1 MARRVA
7 DGLRSAGP
15 PMARMFGPAW
25 QCVRVTSVGEE
36 RMRIELCVVSGF
48 VSLAAG
54 AQPTPEASQPRSTP
68 EVVVS
73 ATREEAREFDLPVAI
88 DSVDSR
94 IIRED
99 NQQVNL
105 SESLNRV
112 PGILVQNRQNYA
124 QDLQVSSRGFGARA
138 SFGVRGVRL
147 IADGIPATM
156 PDGQG
161 QTATFSLGS
170 AARIEVLRGPFAALY
185 GNASG
190 GVIQSFTED
199 GAEQPTLRA
208 TGSIGSYDSYRAALN
223 FGGTSGALNYVLD
236 LSHFETNGYRD
247 HSAAV
252 RDQFNSK
259 FRLDLASGGKLTAVI
274 NALDQPDTQDPLG
287 LTRSQLAANP
297 RQVVAAAL
305 TQNTRK
311 SIDHRQAG
319 LIYEQPVAGGDI
331 VRVAGYGGSRDVTQ
345 YLSIPLA
352 AQASATSSGGVVDL
366 DRTFGGGSLRYTA
379 IRDTGA
385 GKLTLTGGL
394 EYERMDE
401 RRRGFINNNGVA
413 GALKRDEDDGVS
425 TTDTFAILEWPFA
438 QQWVFAGGLRN
449 SRVRFRTDDYFI
461 TPANPDDS
469 GSVRYDFTSFAVGLL
484 YKLNPALHLYA
495 NAGRGY
501 ETPTLA
507 ELAYRP
513 GGATGLNFTLGKSRA
528 DQIEAGIKA
537 NLAVGQRV
545 RLAVFDILTHEE
557 IVVNSA
563 SGGRTDF
570 KNAGRTKRQ
579 GMELS
584 WEAAF
589 DRGFE
594 AYVAWTLLDA
604 RYVDGFNS
612 GSPPVSIPADSRL
625 PGVPAYTVYA
635 ELVWRH
641 AATGFHAGADVR
653 RVGSVPVDDLNSE
666 SADSY
671 TVASL
676 RAGFM
681 QRGRTWRL
689 TEFVRMDNLTDKR
702 YAGSVIVA
710 DGNRRFYEPAPGR
723 SYLFGIEAVI
733 AF

>member
-1 MARRVA
+1 
-7 DGLRSAGP
+7 
-15 PMARMFGPAW
+15 
-25 QCVRVTSVGEE
+25 
-36 RMRIELCVVSGF
+36 MRIALCVVSGF
-48 VSLAAG
+48 LSHVAA
-54 AQPTPEASQPRSTP
+54 AQPTAEPSQPRSTTP

-99 NQQVNL
+99 NPQVNL

-138 SFGVRGVRL
+138 AFGVRGVRL

-199 GAEQPTLRA
+199 GAEQPTLRTTA
-208 TGSIGSYDSYRAALN
+208 SIGSYDTYRAALN

-236 LSHFETNGYRD
+236 LSRFETNGYRD

-259 FRLDLASGGKLTAVI
+259 FRLALAGGGKLTAVI

-287 LTRSQLAANP
+287 LTRAQFAANP
-297 RQVVAAAL
+297 RQVAAVAL

-345 YLSIPLA
+345 FLSIPLA
-352 AQASATSSGGVVDL
+352 AQAPPTSSGGVVDL
-366 DRTFGGGSLRYTA
+366 DRTFGGGSVRYTFL
-379 IRDTGA
+379 RDTGS

-413 GALKRDEDDGVS
+413 GALKRDEDDSVS
-425 TTDTFAILEWPFA
+425 TTDAFAILEWPFA
-438 QQWVFAGGLRN
+438 PQWVFAGGLRN
-449 SRVRFRTDDYFI
+449 SRVRFKTDDYFI
-461 TPANPDDS
+461 APANPNDS
-469 GSVRYDFTSFAVGLL
+469 GSVRYGFTSFAAGLL
-484 YKLNPALHLYA
+484 YKLNRAVHLYA

-513 GGATGLNFTLGKSRA
+513 GGATGLNFALQKSRA
-528 DQIEAGIKA
+528 DHVEAGIKA
-537 NLAVGQRV
+537 NLAAGQRV
-545 RLAVFDILTHEE
+545 RLALFDILSHEE

-570 KNAGRTKRQ
+570 KNAGRTRRQ
-579 GMELS
+579 GMELG
-584 WEAAF
+584 WEAVF

-604 RYVDGFNS
+604 RYVDGFTS
-612 GSPPVSIPADSRL
+612 GSPPVGVPADTRL
-625 PGVPAYTVYA
+625 PGVPSYTVYA
-635 ELVWRH
+635 ELIWRH
-641 AATGFHAGADVR
+641 AASGFHAGADLR

-666 SADSY
+666 SANSY

-689 TEFVRMDNLTDKR
+689 TEFVRMDNFTDKR

-710 DGNRRFYEPAPGR
+710 DSNRRFYEPAPGR
-723 SYLFGIEAVI
+723 SYLLGIEAVI